1 MNNVMFH
8 LQNRTEQIIGSH
20 NAGARADCW
29 RGGDTKTKLIT
40 KTELGSVSWWRRK
53 PRGGSREIIA
63 GAWRA
68 AGAGHSRGWRG
79 ATQSHRYTLLTSAA
93 AVDIQTKSSPE
104 SP

>member
-1 MNNVMFH
+1 MGKFCRRHLSLLLLMNNVMFH

-79 ATQSHRYTLLTSAA
+79 STLVL
-93 AVDIQTKSSPE
+93 DKR
-104 SP
+104 

>member
-1 MNNVMFH
+1 MFH

-68 AGAGHSRGWRG
+68 AGAGHSRDWRG
-79 ATQSHRYTLLTSAA
+79 STQSHRYTLLTSAA